1 MEVPINVQTHPQ
13 SMVGKAGKKT
23 KYLHLDI
30 MVGTVDACEIL
41 HHQPDSYFNPVFFW
55 EQPTPSINWC
65 NFFSIHCLVVSIL
78 CDRFADQP
86 NWFPS
91 ECGTTSAPYGEK
103 LDGCDTS

>member
-1 MEVPINVQTHPQ
+1 MFKHTHRVWLAKQ
-13 SMVGKAGKKT
+13 EKKQNT
-23 KYLHLDI
+23 YISILWLVLWMLAKYCTTNLIVISTPYFFGNNLH
-30 MVGTVDACEIL
+30 
-41 HHQPDSYFNPVFFW
+41 PVS
-55 EQPTPSINWC
+55 TGAI
-65 NFFSIHCLVVSIL
+65 FFSIHCLVVSIL

>member
-1 MEVPINVQTHPQ
+1 MFKHTHRVWLAKQKKKQNTYIPILWLVLW
-13 SMVGKAGKKT
+13 MLA
-23 KYLHLDI
+23 KYCTTNLI
-30 MVGTVDACEIL
+30 VI
-41 HHQPDSYFNPVFFW
+41 FNPVFFW